1 MVLED
6 LVVWA
11 LFSATAVAKTPWA
24 CKDTS
29 AKRLPLHWLFV
40 SSQRVVRG
48 RGIFPA
54 KYVVQADICMYTEGH
69 HVSFLCQAYKSG
81 KSTNDATAVLG

>member
-11 LFSATAVAKTPWA
+11 LFSATAVAKAPWA

-29 AKRLPLHWLFV
+29 TKRLPLHWLFV

-48 RGIFPA
+48 RAIFPA
-54 KYVVQADICMYTEGH
+54 KYVVQAEICTLRGITYL
-69 HVSFLCQAYKSG
+69 SCAKP
-81 KSTNDATAVLG
+81 TNRASRRMM